1 MISAPALL
9 RDLKRL
15 TATLEADLHGRIAA
29 APDLDASLSGEW
41 QAAKDASRTAET
53 LHDFKAG
60 AVTQAASISLNRSLL
75 ETQFREPAQ

>member
-29 APDLDASLSGEW
+29 
-41 QAAKDASRTAET
+41 T
-53 LHDFKAG
+53 
-60 AVTQAASISLNRSLL
+60 VTQAASISLNRSLL